1 MNSTNF
7 RLSLLLCLGVL
18 LTGLA
23 FAQDDEKKWL
33 PPAMAE
39 IGLSAE
45 QKAKIKP
52 VVLEQRKQ
60 QKAVREDSTLDATA
74 KQEKMKPINKA
85 ANDQFKAILTPEQW
99 TKFVEARKANAE
111 KQKAAAPAK
120 KP

>member
-1 MNSTNF
+1 LLF
-7 RLSLLLCLGVL
+7 SL
-18 LTGLA
+18 TALA
-23 FAQDDEKKWL
+23 VAQDDEKKWL

-39 IGLSAE
+39 IGLTAE

-60 QKAVREDSTLDATA
+60 QKAVREDATLDAAA
-74 KQEKMKPINKA
+74 KQEKMRPINKA

-99 TKFVEARKANAE
+99 TKFQEARKALNA
-111 KQKAAAPAK
+111 KNQAAAPAEK